1 VLAAA
6 LVSSL
11 ALALGGCMSAPQSS
25 ASAPMAATQALASAA
40 GFVYSANEGE
50 DSISRID
57 LATRR
62 VTTLK
67 IPVTPHNV
75 QISHDGRRLLA
86 VGSMAGQMKKDV
98 PHAAPEGART
108 RCREGSQR
116 ASDLR
121 CDRRECHKGHARNR
135 RPRSGACGGRFAR

>member
-1 VLAAA
+1 
-6 LVSSL
+6 
-11 ALALGGCMSAPQSS
+11 
-25 ASAPMAATQALASAA
+25 MAATQALASAA

-75 QISHDGRRLLA
+75 QISQDGRRLLA

-98 PHAAPEGART
+98 PHAAPGGGT
-108 RCREGSQR
+108 NT
-116 ASDLR
+116 LP
-121 CDRRECHKGHARNR
+121 RRKPAGW
-135 RPRSGACGGRFAR
+135 